1 MTLYRKLR
9 LVMVLSKRNLWQQV
23 RDWLIETDLYDLF
36 LARPLAAPSGFAR
49 TLLRLCFAK
58 LLAMLVGE
66 PDDFVAG
73 ASRAQ
78 AT

>member
-1 MTLYRKLR
+1 MTLYRKLC
-9 LVMVLSKRNLWQQV
+9 LIMALSKRNLWQRV
-23 RDWLIETDLYDLF
+23 HDWLIETGVYDLF
-36 LARPLAAPSGFAR
+36 LARPLVAPSGFAR

>member
-1 MTLYRKLR
+1 MA
-9 LVMVLSKRNLWQQV
+9 LSKRNLWQQV
-23 RDWLIETDLYDLF
+23 RDWLNETDLYDLF